1 MRSISAQLVGCNQP
15 LVLQEVELPQLKPRE
30 VAVRARYAGINF
42 YELMLMGG
50 IYPILPPLPITPG
63 GELAGEVT
71 AVGARITEFQKGD
84 RVFSLA
90 QTGKG
95 TTGSYAEIA
104 HVDERYLYHLP
115 KTLSFSMGAS
125 FPMVGFAA
133 YTMLTMR
140 VHIPPKGTVLIYS
153 AAGGVG
159 STLVQ
164 LIKALFPH
172 VTIIGTCSEKR
183 KASTIGK
190 LGADEMVITGESS
203 FVDRMRHLCPDGFD
217 VIFDPVG
224 QKYFDGNLSLL
235 RPLTGTL
242 CSYGTYTGAVTDA
255 NVVAK
260 LRKNNL
266 TLSGFL
272 MWPLIEDKRF
282 CQKVF
287 IRLFKLIETKKL
299 VPLIDQIFSLREV
312 HKAIAHIR
320 KRENIGKVLLRP

>member
-1 MRSISAQLVGCNQP
+1 M
-15 LVLQEVELPQLKPRE
+15 
-30 VAVRARYAGINF
+30 
-42 YELMLMGG
+42 
-50 IYPILPPLPITPG
+50 
-63 GELAGEVT
+63 
-71 AVGARITEFQKGD
+71 
-84 RVFSLA
+84 FSLA

-115 KTLSFSMGAS
+115 KTLSFTIGAS

-133 YTMLTMR
+133 YTMLTQR
-140 VHIPPKGTVLIYS
+140 VCIPSNGTVLVYS

-164 LIKALFPH
+164 LIKAIFPH
-172 VTIIGTCSEKR
+172 VTVIGTCSDKR
-183 KASTIGK
+183 KELTIRK
-190 LGADEMVITGESS
+190 LGADDVVTMDGGS
-203 FVDRMRHLCPDGFD
+203 FVDRMHDVCPSGFD
-217 VIFDPVG
+217 VIFDPMG
-224 QKYFDGNLSLL
+224 QKYFDRNLLL
-235 RPLTGTL
+235 FRPVTGIL
-242 CSYGTYTGAVTDA
+242 CSYGTYTGAITDP

-272 MWPLIEDKRF
+272 MWPLLENKRF

-287 IRLFKLIETKKL
+287 TRLFHLLEAKKL
-299 VPLIDQIFSLREV
+299 VPLIDQIFPLQEV
-312 HKAIAHIR
+312 NKAIMRIR